1 MHLIFEPQLSGLKC
15 SLSQFAAFF
24 NGKTS
29 FIWKSFLW
37 NLTRQFLGFYTKVL
51 EATVLQGGVIGYLVK
66 MSWIHPPPRGLGVCT
81 PPFNITMGVLYKYN
95 FYHAETHTG
104 VSQYTHYLTPPS
116 YSFPLQGGAILP
128 MLDLPP
134 PLDTLRPLPYKT
146 L

>member
-1 MHLIFEPQLSGLKC
+1 MLLITICSNFQWKNFFHLEIFSLKSDPAVFRLLYQSVRGHGVAGGSHRISC
-15 SLSQFAAFF
+15 K
-24 NGKTS
+24 N
-29 FIWKSFLW
+29 
-37 NLTRQFLGFYTKVL
+37 VL
-51 EATVLQGGVIGYLVK
+51 NT
-66 MSWIHPPPRGLGVCT
+66 PPPRGLGVCT

-134 PLDTLRPLPYKT
+134 PTGHVAPPPI
-146 L
+146 